1 MTELKELLTNPL
13 KGLQQDDKVQVPEIQ
28 DRFEYLA
35 KRLLEGYGVK
45 CGKETFRFAE
55 IEFYYYKK
63 VESIESKDNW
73 DKEWNKETYPRNKRA
88 TELFYHYSGI
98 DICFECNYQEIQKD
112 DEYGEFGGILIRS
125 LFHGNEILAG
135 PLFCANAMLNACNN
149 EIPIVVK
156 LEQSEKVEYDK
167 EDIQKRRRYGIQ
179 SDKDEKTMPFE
190 LCYYVASNKG
200 EKINWERVSKRISW
214 DKKCQKFE
222 YVTRNYKKLR
232 GL

>member
-1 MTELKELLTNPL
+1 MNKLESLLTNPL
-13 KGLQQDDKVQVPEIQ
+13 NGLKQNDEVARIQ
-28 DRFEYLA
+28 ERFDGLA
-35 KRLLEGYGVK
+35 KILLEDYGVK
-45 CGKETFRFAE
+45 CGEETFRFAE

-63 VESIESKDNW
+63 VESIDNW

-98 DICFECNYQEIQKD
+98 DICFECNYQEIAKE

-135 PLFCANAMLNACNN
+135 PLFCAIAMLNACNN
-149 EIPIVVK
+149 EIPRVVK
-156 LEQSEKVEYDK
+156 LKQSEEVKYDK

-190 LCYYVASNKG
+190 LCYFVASIKG
-200 EKINWERVSKRISW
+200 EKIDWEKVSKRISW
-214 DKKCQKFE
+214 DKKGKRFKF
-222 YVTRNYKKLR
+222 VTRNYKNVR